1 MTIHP
6 RKQVQQDNDS
16 EQPAGF
22 ECRSCG
28 CRHFHVVYTRP
39 TERGINRVR
48 ACRHCGRRIVTRETL
63 LGDPSRGQYR
73 S

>member
-1 MTIHP
+1 MT
-6 RKQVQQDNDS
+6 KGNDTTGK
-16 EQPAGF
+16 PTTDAVAGF

-39 TERGINRVR
+39 TERGVTRVR

-63 LGDPSRGQYR
+63 LGEPSRGQYHG
-73 S
+73 